1 MQAMTIDSAIDP
13 ADEGDPGMADS
24 VPFAGDDAGS
34 GSAGASSDQAAGS
47 TAPSSAVD
55 AQRVFLVVVDESEEM
70 RSALRF
76 ACRRA
81 QHTKGRVALLYVVEP
96 VEFQHWIG
104 VGRVMEEE
112 ARLDAERR
120 MQTLAADV
128 FAQTGTMPA
137 VHIREGQRT
146 EQLVELLQ
154 EEPSISLLVLATA
167 EEGNDPGPLV
177 TFLINNIGRNRFR
190 VPVTLVPGQLSEAEI
205 DALS

>member
-1 MQAMTIDSAIDP
+1 MQSMN
-13 ADEGDPGMADS
+13 GDPS
-24 VPFAGDDAGS
+24 VGHEQPGDAAIG
-34 GSAGASSDQAAGS
+34 QAAAEA
-47 TAPSSAVD
+47 APP
-55 AQRVFLVVVDESEEM
+55 QRVFLVVVDESEEM

-112 ARLDAERR
+112 ARLEAERR
-120 MQTLAADV
+120 MQTLAAEV

-137 VHIREGQRT
+137 VHIREGQRAD
-146 EQLVELLQ
+146 ELVALLD

-167 EEGNDPGPLV
+167 EEGKDPGPLV
-177 TFLINNIGRNRFR
+177 TYLMNNIGRNKFR
-190 VPVTLVPGQLSEAEI
+190 VPVTLVPGQLNEAEI